1 MVQPEYNVVVIVKSG
16 GGDRYRLIGVLRK
29 DGQRAGSIEGKA
41 PDCTRINAVLMEDAL
56 NRIADASP
64 DIVRGLFLQDMSAVD
79 SSSRKRG
86 LHIIALFGLPQ
97 ADVLRGHA
105 KNVTF
110 GIDDT
115 SPGTAGADVDS
126 NVILHVWVQ
135 LVVRIGG
142 QLARLLPGWLSKWK
156 GRHIEKGGPCFNG
169 PAVSA
174 DSSLMRG
181 PIGLVT
187 RCLAMAK

>member
-1 MVQPEYNVVVIVKSG
+1 MHLQMSFVDCSCKK
-16 GGDRYRLIGVLRK
+16 RLV
-29 DGQRAGSIEGKA
+29 
-41 PDCTRINAVLMEDAL
+41 
-56 NRIADASP
+56 
-64 DIVRGLFLQDMSAVD
+64 VD
-79 SSSRKRG
+79 SGSKRK

-110 GIDDT
+110 GIYDT
-115 SPGTAGADVDS
+115 RPGTAGADVDS

-156 GRHIEKGGPCFNG
+156 GRHVCRGGPWFDG
-169 PAVSA
+169 PAGSA
-174 DSSLMRG
+174 ESFPRE
-181 PIGLVT
+181 PIGLVS
-187 RCLAMAK
+187 RCLAMAQGKEARGGEVYARLELGRLKLEARSEESEPIGSLVWAMDPQRI